1 MPKKYFKK
9 IEKIRSESIEQ
20 IMLMQ
25 WCKRNAKTIPQ
36 LDKIFAIPNGGLRN
50 KSTAAKLK
58 LEGVKKGVPDLFLA
72 VPNKYFHGLFIEMKR
87 IKGGVLSK
95 EQKIWKE
102 LLTAEGYCWSVAK
115 GFQEGKAIIEE
126 YLKLS

>member
-102 LLTAEGYCWSVAK
+102 LLTAEGYCWFVAK